1 MLSVND
7 VLRVIERKA
16 KVNNYRLIPLYKF
29 QKCQN
34 HSLENFVPLDKNI
47 NLDKD
52 LSFLNFYNYL
62 NSIFSNKVRLTTAKK
77 IFSNS
82 YFYMF

>member
-1 MLSVND
+1 MLSVNEI
-7 VLRVIERKA
+7 LTVIERKA
-16 KVNNYRLIPLYKF
+16 GVNDYRLIPLYKF
-29 QKCQN
+29 EKCQN
-34 HSLENFVPLDKNI
+34 HSLENFVPLNQNI

-52 LSFLNFYNYL
+52 MSFQNFYNYL

-77 IFSNS
+77 IFSNA